1 MGGKVKT
8 SALALLIICLCGSLF
23 GGISIKM
30 PTGESVQLYSEYVAI
45 VIGNSDYQYYRKL
58 PGAIKDVEAIAE
70 TFEGLGI
77 RVIKKFNLKSSDM
90 ITLFNEMV
98 DEYGKDRERALLFY
112 FAGHGETERMAGGRE
127 LGYILPVDTPMLQGN
142 PSGFRS
148 KAISMTRVNEF
159 AELIQSK
166 HVLMFFDSCF
176 SGTVFT
182 TRRAAPQI
190 ISQKTKED
198 VRQFITAGAAEETVP
213 DQSIF
218 RATLVDGLS
227 KGYADT
233 NKDNYITG
241 EELGFYL
248 ENEVVNYSGGGQ
260 HPKYG
265 KIANIAL
272 DKGDF
277 VFALKQDAV
286 PITPQQTR
294 PPAYVP
300 PPSLELETRAGAFRM
315 TADDS
320 GSVYVDGVFVET
332 ITAILQISKRDLA
345 PGVHQVDFV
354 GSKGILSRQVGVSI
368 GETID
373 IHFSFRDVGSSLYKL
388 WTELSCDSS
397 ASINISG
404 FPDNI
409 TFGNYIFASDTDKT
423 YSITI
428 SKPDHVTQK
437 MDIRPDVSGKKIK
450 TKLFSN
456 YCGITVTS
464 EPSGAVVSLNGM
476 KLGVTPL
483 TVDPLIGRYPP
494 GEYLISVELKDY
506 FPVSKSAKLSNSI
519 DNNVFVKLDKIS
531 SGQFKIKKID
541 PEISVTLVDDRSK
554 SEIKYKNSLTLYS
567 GGYVLQADRWGYI
580 PRSFKVEVKPN
591 RLSEMP
597 ELKLDPIDKGMLRKL
612 GAWKLYRNSSVLAIL
627 GTTAAAAVTYYF
639 AENNY
644 NDYMNTMSP
653 SEAQSFRDR
662 YNQLKKYYYVTLG
675 ADVFFLANYIFSA
688 TKTSSTYKSID
699 RAYRQYKLGE

>member
-1 MGGKVKT
+1 MGGMVK
-8 SALALLIICLCGSLF
+8 SSVLAVIIVCLCGSLF

-45 VIGNSDYQYYRKL
+45 VVGNSDYQYYRTL
-58 PGAIKDVEAIAE
+58 PGAIKDVEAIAT

-77 RVIKKFNLKSSDM
+77 RVIRKYNLKSNDM

-127 LGYILPVDTPMLQGN
+127 LGYILPVDAPMLQNN

-190 ISQKTKED
+190 ISQKTRED
-198 VRQFITAGAAEETVP
+198 VRQFITAGSAEETVP

-233 NKDNYITG
+233 NKDGYITG

-248 ENEVVNYSGGGQ
+248 ENEVVNYSAGGQ

-277 VFALKQDAV
+277 VFALKQDAT
-286 PITPQQTR
+286 PITPTQTR

-300 PPSLELETRAGAFRM
+300 PPSLEVESRAGAFRM
-315 TADDS
+315 TSDDT
-320 GSVYVDGVFVET
+320 GSEYVDGVFVET
-332 ITAILQISKRDLA
+332 ISPILVISKRDLA

-354 GSKGILSRQVGVSI
+354 GSKGVLSRKVGVSI

-373 IHFSFRDVGSSLYKL
+373 IHFSLRDVGSSVYKL
-388 WTELSCDSS
+388 WSELSCESS
-397 ASINISG
+397 AIINITG
-404 FPDNI
+404 FTDAI
-409 TFGNYIFASDTDKT
+409 TIGNYIFASDSDKT
-423 YSITI
+423 YSITLT
-428 SKPDHVTQK
+428 KADHVTQK
-437 MDIRPDVSGKKIK
+437 LDVRPDVSGKKIK
-450 TKLFSN
+450 TRLFSN

-464 EPSGAVVSLNGM
+464 EPSGASVSLNGVR
-476 KLGVTPL
+476 LGVTPL
-483 TVDPLIGRYPP
+483 TVEPLTGRYPP
-494 GEYLISVELKDY
+494 GEYLFSVDTKDY
-506 FPVSKSAKLSNSI
+506 FQVSRTVKLSNSI
-519 DNNVFVKLDKIS
+519 DNNVHFKMEKIS
-531 SGQFKIKKID
+531 SGQFNIKKIE
-541 PEISVTLVDDRSK
+541 PGISVTLVDDRSK
-554 SEIKYKNSLTLYS
+554 SELKYTKGMTLYS

-591 RLSEMP
+591 RLVEMP
-597 ELKLDPIDKGMLRKL
+597 EIKLDPIDKGMMKKL
-612 GAWKLYRNSSVLAIL
+612 GTWKLYRNGSILAIL
-627 GTTAAAAVTYYF
+627 GTSAAAAVTYYF
-639 AENNY
+639 ADSNY
-644 NDYMNTMSP
+644 NDYLNTTSP
-653 SEAQSFRDR
+653 SEAQRFRDR
-662 YNQLKKYYYVTLG
+662 YDQLKNYYYVTLG
-675 ADVFFLANYIFSA
+675 ADVFFLANYIFASSKA
-688 TKTSSTYKSID
+688 SSTRKSID